1 MSLRKNAPKPHF
13 FHALQ
18 LHTFMHENNNAD
30 TIYRTHLGL
39 LLVDLKV
46 ILKI

>member
-18 LHTFMHENNNAD
+18 LHTFMHENNHAD
-30 TIYRTHLGL
+30 IIYWIRLGL